1 MLAISIYSGVSVLIV
16 SFISLVGLFFLSIND
31 RILKKIIFILVSFSV
46 GALFGDAFVH
56 LIPEAFESGI
66 PSPTISAFVMLGI
79 VIFFVLEK
87 FIHWRHS
94 HIEAG
99 EACENDKCES
109 HKEEDGQIMSTGYMM
124 LLSDTAHNFLDG
136 IIIAASYMISIEVG
150 ITTTIAVVLH
160 EIPQEIGQF
169 GLLMHYGFSKFKAL
183 LFNFYSALSA
193 VLGAVVALLL
203 SSKIEGFTPFIIS
216 IAAGGFI
223 YIAGSDLVPEIHKTS
238 DPKKSMIQFISILGG
253 IALMFAF
260 LLFE

>member
-1 MLAISIYSGVSVLIV
+1 MLSISIYSGISVLIV
-16 SFISLVGLFFLSIND
+16 SFISFVGIFFLSIND
-31 RILKKIIFILVSFSV
+31 KILKNIIFVLVSFSV

-66 PSPTISAFVMLGI
+66 SFPAISAFILLGI
-79 VIFFVLEK
+79 IIFFVLEK

-99 EACENDKCES
+99 EVCENHECES
-109 HKEEDGQIMSTGYMM
+109 HKEENQIRPAGYMI

-136 IIIAASYMISIEVG
+136 IIIAASYMVSIEVG
-150 ITTTIAVVLH
+150 ITTTIAVILH

-203 SSKIEGFTPFIIS
+203 GAKIDGFTPFIIS

-238 DPKKSMIQFISILGG
+238 DPKKSTIQFISILGG

-260 LLFE
+260 LLIE

>member
-1 MLAISIYSGVSVLIV
+1 MLSISIYSGVSVLIV
-16 SFISLVGLFFLSIND
+16 SLISFVGLFFLSISD
-31 RILKKIIFILVSFSV
+31 KVLKIIIFVLVSFSV

-56 LIPEAFESGI
+56 LIPEAFGRGVSG
-66 PSPTISAFVMLGI
+66 SVISAFILLGI
-79 VIFFVLEK
+79 IIFFVLEK

-94 HIEAG
+94 HAEAG
-99 EACENDKCES
+99 EVCENHECKS
-109 HKEEDGQIMSTGYMM
+109 HKAENQIRPAGYMM

-136 IIIAASYMISIEVG
+136 IIIAASYMVSIEVG
-150 ITTTIAVVLH
+150 ITTTIAVILH

-193 VLGAVVALLL
+193 ILGAVVALLL
-203 SSKIEGFTPFIIS
+203 GSKIDGFTPFIIS

-260 LLFE
+260 LLIE

>member
-1 MLAISIYSGVSVLIV
+1 MLTVSIYSGVSVLIV
-16 SFISLVGLFFLSIND
+16 SLISFVGLFFISVNEK
-31 RILKKIIFILVSFSV
+31 ILKGIIFILVSFSV

-66 PSPTISAFVMLGI
+66 SASVISAFILLGI
-79 VIFFVLEK
+79 IIFFILEK

-94 HIEAG
+94 HTEAD
-99 EACENDKCES
+99 EVCEV
-109 HKEEDGQIMSTGYMM
+109 HKEETQVKPAGYMI

-136 IIIAASYMISIEVG
+136 IIIAASYMVSVEVG
-150 ITTTIAVVLH
+150 ITTTIAVILH

-169 GLLMHYGFSKFKAL
+169 GLLIHYGFSKFKAL

-193 VLGAVVALLL
+193 VLGAVIALLL
-203 SSKIEGFTPFIIS
+203 GSKIEGFTPFIIS

-238 DPKKSMIQFISILGG
+238 DPKKSAIQFISILGG

-260 LLFE
+260 LLIE

>member
-1 MLAISIYSGVSVLIV
+1 MLTVSIYSGISVLIV
-16 SFISLVGLFFLSIND
+16 SLISFVGLFFISINEK
-31 RILKKIIFILVSFSV
+31 ILKGIIFVLVSFSV

-66 PSPTISAFVMLGI
+66 SGSVISAFILLGI
-79 VIFFVLEK
+79 IIFFVLEK

-94 HIEAG
+94 HIEADEVC
-99 EACENDKCES
+99 EA
-109 HKEEDGQIMSTGYMM
+109 HKEETQIKPAGYMI
-124 LLSDTAHNFLDG
+124 LLSDTTHNFLDG
-136 IIIAASYMISIEVG
+136 IIIAASYMVSVEVG
-150 ITTTIAVVLH
+150 ITTTIAVILH

-169 GLLMHYGFSKFKAL
+169 GLLLHYGFSKFKAL

-193 VLGAVVALLL
+193 VLGAVIALLL
-203 SSKIEGFTPFIIS
+203 GSKIEGFTPFIIS

-238 DPKKSMIQFISILGG
+238 DPKKSAIQFISILGG

-260 LLFE
+260 LLIE

>member
-1 MLAISIYSGVSVLIV
+1 MLNISIYSGVSVLIV
-16 SFISLVGLFFLSIND
+16 SLISFVGLFFISVNEK
-31 RILKKIIFILVSFSV
+31 ILKGIIFILVSFSV

-66 PSPTISAFVMLGI
+66 SSSVISAFILLGI
-79 VIFFVLEK
+79 IIFFVLEK

-94 HIEAG
+94 HTEAD
-99 EACENDKCES
+99 EVCEV
-109 HKEEDGQIMSTGYMM
+109 HKEETRIKPAGYMI

-136 IIIAASYMISIEVG
+136 IIIAASYMVSVEVG
-150 ITTTIAVVLH
+150 ITTTIAVILH

-169 GLLMHYGFSKFKAL
+169 GLLLHYGFSKFKAL

-193 VLGAVVALLL
+193 VLGAVIALLL
-203 SSKIEGFTPFIIS
+203 GSNIDGFTPFIIS

-238 DPKKSMIQFISILGG
+238 DPKKSAIQFISILGG

-260 LLFE
+260 LLIE

>member
-1 MLAISIYSGVSVLIV
+1 MLTVSIYSGVSVLIV
-16 SFISLVGLFFLSIND
+16 SLISFVGLFFISVNEK
-31 RILKKIIFILVSFSV
+31 ILKGIIFVLVSFSV

-66 PSPTISAFVMLGI
+66 SGSVISAFILLGI
-79 VIFFVLEK
+79 IIFFVLEK

-94 HIEAG
+94 HAEAG
-99 EACENDKCES
+99 EICEV
-109 HKEEDGQIMSTGYMM
+109 HKEETRIKPAGYMI
-124 LLSDTAHNFLDG
+124 LLSDTFHNFLDG
-136 IIIAASYMISIEVG
+136 IIIAASYTVSMEVG

-169 GLLMHYGFSKFKAL
+169 GLLLHYGFSKLKAL

-193 VLGAVVALLL
+193 VLGAAVSILLIG
-203 SSKIEGFTPFIIS
+203 KIEGFTPFIIS

-238 DPKKSMIQFISILGG
+238 DPKKSAIQFISILGG

-260 LLFE
+260 LLIE

>member
-1 MLAISIYSGVSVLIV
+1 MLTISIYSGISVFVV

-31 RILKKIIFILVSFSV
+31 KVLKKIIFILVSFSV

-66 PSPTISAFVMLGI
+66 YNPTISAFVILGI
-79 VIFFVLEK
+79 IIFFVLEK

-99 EACENDKCES
+99 EACKNNKCES
-109 HKEEDGQIMSTGYMM
+109 HKEGSQIRPAGYMI

-136 IIIAASYMISIEVG
+136 IIITASYMVSIEVG
-150 ITTTIAVVLH
+150 ITTTIAVILH

-169 GLLMHYGFSKFKAL
+169 GLLIHYGFSKFKAL

-193 VLGAVVALLL
+193 VLGAIVALLL

-238 DPKKSMIQFISILGG
+238 DPKKSSIQFISILGG

-260 LLFE
+260 LLIE

>member
-1 MLAISIYSGVSVLIV
+1 MLEVTIYSGVSVLIV
-16 SFISLVGLFFLSIND
+16 SFIAFAGLFFLSIND
-31 RILKKIIFILVSFSV
+31 KVLKKIIFILVSFTV

-66 PSPTISAFVMLGI
+66 SGSVISAFILLGI
-79 VIFFVLEK
+79 IFFFVMEK

-94 HIEAG
+94 HIEAE
-99 EACENDKCES
+99 EACENHNCES
-109 HKEEDGQIMSTGYMM
+109 HKEGSLIKPAGYMI

-136 IIIAASYMISIEVG
+136 IIIAASYMISVEVG
-150 ITTTIAVVLH
+150 ITTTIAVILH

-169 GLLMHYGFSKFKAL
+169 GLLVHYGFSKFKAL

-193 VLGAVVALLL
+193 VLGAVIALLL
-203 SSKIEGFTPFIIS
+203 GANIEGFTPFIIS

-238 DPKKSMIQFISILGG
+238 DPKKSFIQFISILGG

-260 LLFE
+260 LLIE

>member
-1 MLAISIYSGVSVLIV
+1 MLTVSIYSGASVLIV
-16 SFISLVGLFFLSIND
+16 SLISFVGLFFISVNEK
-31 RILKKIIFILVSFSV
+31 ILKGIIFVLVSFSV

-66 PSPTISAFVMLGI
+66 SASVISAFILLGI
-79 VIFFVLEK
+79 IIFFVLEK

-94 HIEAG
+94 HTEADEVCEVHKG
-99 EACENDKCES
+99 ETQVKPA
-109 HKEEDGQIMSTGYMM
+109 GYMI

-136 IIIAASYMISIEVG
+136 IIIAASYMVSVEVG
-150 ITTTIAVVLH
+150 ITTTIAVILH
-160 EIPQEIGQF
+160 ETPQEIGQF
-169 GLLMHYGFSKFKAL
+169 GLLLHYGFSKFKAL

-193 VLGAVVALLL
+193 VLGAVIALSLG
-203 SSKIEGFTPFIIS
+203 SNIDGFTPFIIS

-238 DPKKSMIQFISILGG
+238 DPKKSAIQFISIIGG

-260 LLFE
+260 LLIG

>member
-1 MLAISIYSGVSVLIV
+1 MLTVSIYSGISVLIV
-16 SFISLVGLFFLSIND
+16 SLISFVGLFFISINEK
-31 RILKKIIFILVSFSV
+31 ILKGIIFVLVSFSV

-56 LIPEAFESGI
+56 LIPEAFESGF
-66 PSPTISAFVMLGI
+66 SGSAISTFILLGI
-79 VIFFVLEK
+79 IIFFVLEK

-94 HIEAG
+94 HTEADEVCEVHC
-99 EACENDKCES
+99 EA
-109 HKEEDGQIMSTGYMM
+109 HKEEMQIKPAGYMI

-136 IIIAASYMISIEVG
+136 IIIAASYMVSVEVG
-150 ITTTIAVVLH
+150 ITTTIAVILH

-169 GLLMHYGFSKFKAL
+169 GLLLHYGFSKFKAL

-203 SSKIEGFTPFIIS
+203 GAQIDGFTPFIIS

-238 DPKKSMIQFISILGG
+238 DPKKSTIQFISILGG

-260 LLFE
+260 LLIE

>member
-1 MLAISIYSGVSVLIV
+1 MLTVSIYSGVSVLIV
-16 SFISLVGLFFLSIND
+16 SLISFMGLFFLSVND
-31 RILKKIIFILVSFSV
+31 KILKSIIFVLVSFSV
-46 GALFGDAFVH
+46 GALFGDSFVH

-66 PSPTISAFVMLGI
+66 SGSVISAFILLGI
-79 VIFFVLEK
+79 IIFFVLEK

-99 EACENDKCES
+99 EICEDHECES
-109 HKEEDGQIMSTGYMM
+109 HKEERPIKPAGYMI

-136 IIIAASYMISIEVG
+136 IIIATSYMVSVEVG
-150 ITTTIAVVLH
+150 ITTTIAVILH

-169 GLLMHYGFSKFKAL
+169 GLLMHYGFSKVRAL

-193 VLGAVVALLL
+193 ILGAVIALLL
-203 SSKIEGFTPFIIS
+203 GSKIDGFTPFIIS

-238 DPKKSMIQFISILGG
+238 DPKKSTIQFISILCG

-260 LLFE
+260 LLIE

>member
-1 MLAISIYSGVSVLIV
+1 MLNISIYSGVSVLIV
-16 SFISLVGLFFLSIND
+16 SLISFVGLFFISVNEK
-31 RILKKIIFILVSFSV
+31 ILKGIIFILVSFSV

-66 PSPTISAFVMLGI
+66 SSSVISAFILLGI
-79 VIFFVLEK
+79 IIFFVLEK

-94 HIEAG
+94 HTEADEVCEVHC
-99 EACENDKCES
+99 EA
-109 HKEEDGQIMSTGYMM
+109 HKEEMQIKPAGYMI

-136 IIIAASYMISIEVG
+136 IIIAASYMVSVEVG
-150 ITTTIAVVLH
+150 ITTTIAVILH

-169 GLLMHYGFSKFKAL
+169 GLLLHYGFSKFKAL

-193 VLGAVVALLL
+193 VLGAVIALLL
-203 SSKIEGFTPFIIS
+203 GSNIDGFTPFIIS

-238 DPKKSMIQFISILGG
+238 DPKKSAIQFISILGG

-260 LLFE
+260 LLIE

>member
-1 MLAISIYSGVSVLIV
+1 MFTVSIYSGISVII
-16 SFISLVGLFFLSIND
+16 ISLISFVGLFFISVNEK
-31 RILKKIIFILVSFSV
+31 ILKGIIFILVSFSV

-66 PSPTISAFVMLGI
+66 SASVISAFILLGI
-79 VIFFVLEK
+79 IIFFVLEK

-94 HIEAG
+94 HTEADEVC
-99 EACENDKCES
+99 EAHSEFHN
-109 HKEEDGQIMSTGYMM
+109 KEMQIKPAGYMI

-136 IIIAASYMISIEVG
+136 IIIAASYMVSVEVG
-150 ITTTIAVVLH
+150 ITTTIAVILH

-169 GLLMHYGFSKFKAL
+169 GLLLHYGFSKFKAL

-193 VLGAVVALLL
+193 ILGAIVALLL
-203 SSKIEGFTPFIIS
+203 GAKIDGFTPFIIS

-238 DPKKSMIQFISILGG
+238 DPKKSVIQFISILGG

-260 LLFE
+260 LLID

>member
-1 MLAISIYSGVSVLIV
+1 MLTVSIYSGASVLIV
-16 SFISLVGLFFLSIND
+16 SLISFTGLFFLSVKD
-31 RILKKIIFILVSFSV
+31 RLLKSVIFILVSFSV

-66 PSPTISAFVMLGI
+66 SGSVISAFILTGI
-79 VIFFVLEK
+79 IIFFVLEK

-94 HIEAG
+94 HVETDEI
-99 EACENDKCES
+99 CEY
-109 HKEEDGQIMSTGYMM
+109 HREERPIKPAGYMI

-136 IIIAASYMISIEVG
+136 IIIAASYMVSVEVG

-169 GLLMHYGFSKFKAL
+169 GLLIHYGFSKFKAL

-203 SSKIEGFTPFIIS
+203 GSKIDGFTPFIIS

-238 DPKKSMIQFISILGG
+238 DPKKSTIQFISILGG

-260 LLFE
+260 LLIE

>member
-1 MLAISIYSGVSVLIV
+1 MLTISIYSIISVLLV
-16 SFISLVGLFFLSIND
+16 SLISFAGLFFLSVND
-31 RILKKIIFILVSFSV
+31 GILKKIIFILVSFSV

-66 PSPTISAFVMLGI
+66 SDSTVSVFIILGI
-79 VIFFVLEK
+79 IIFFVLEK

-99 EACENDKCES
+99 EACKNDKCES
-109 HKEEDGQIMSTGYMM
+109 HKEGSRIKPAGHVI

-136 IIIAASYMISIEVG
+136 IIITASYMISVEVG
-150 ITTTIAVVLH
+150 ITTTIAVILH

-169 GLLMHYGFSKFKAL
+169 GLLMHYGFSKFRAL

-193 VLGAVVALLL
+193 ILGAVVALILG
-203 SSKIEGFTPFIIS
+203 SKIEGFTPFIIS

-238 DPKKSMIQFISILGG
+238 DPKKSAIQFISILGG

-260 LLFE
+260 LLIE

>member
-1 MLAISIYSGVSVLIV
+1 MLSISIYSGISVVIV
-16 SFISLVGLFFLSIND
+16 SLISFVGLFFISIND
-31 RILKKIIFILVSFSV
+31 KALKKIIFILVSFSV

-66 PSPTISAFVMLGI
+66 SPAAIS
-79 VIFFVLEK
+79 FFILIGLILFFILEK
-87 FIHWRHS
+87 FVHWRHS
-94 HIEAG
+94 HTEAD
-99 EACENDKCES
+99 EVCKI
-109 HKEEDGQIMSTGYMM
+109 HKEESEIKSTGYMI
-124 LLSDTAHNFLDG
+124 LLSDTFHNFLDG
-136 IIIAASYMISIEVG
+136 IIIAASYMVSVEVG

-169 GLLMHYGFSKFKAL
+169 GLLLHYGFSKLKAL

-193 VLGAVVALLL
+193 VLGATISILLIGKVEVL
-203 SSKIEGFTPFIIS
+203 TPFIIS

-238 DPKKSMIQFISILGG
+238 DPKKSMVQFVSILGG

-260 LLFE
+260 LLIE